1 MNNGIRYN
9 LSDKV
14 YVFNE
19 LSDLFNNNTNL
30 TECMFYNT
38 SKYLSFSYSF
48 KNGINNYNSIF
59 NMTLRIDGY
68 NQNYSLNS
76 VRNNNMAYILTY
88 NNIQNRI
95 SQDRTLLI
103 YLYENNDMAQP
114 LYRYNYKYTNRPRE

>member
-1 MNNGIRYN
+1 MEQTETISTNGIIYNYYLTKNGTYSFFYMNNGIRYN

-14 YVFNE
+14 YVFNY

-68 NQNYSLNS
+68 NQNYIEH
-76 VRNNNMAYILTY
+76 Y
-88 NNIQNRI
+88 
-95 SQDRTLLI
+95 
-103 YLYENNDMAQP
+103 
-114 LYRYNYKYTNRPRE
+114 